1 MLAIYIYTHNRNA
14 ADTMIPRQWSMR
26 GNEHEE
32 HPNTQTT
39 SFKGLRCAPDSHSA
53 APRREQVVERRD
65 LNRAGVDTRPTMP
78 TETA

>member
-1 MLAIYIYTHNRNA
+1 MLAIYIYRVYTHNRNA
-14 ADTMIPRQWSMR
+14 ADTMR
-26 GNEHEE
+26 E